1 LHSIADIRCFGHSTL
16 AVHYA
21 ELRSFAAEI
30 SQTVENDRENFSI
43 ASPALL
49 VPRPTASV
57 IASADCR

>member
-1 LHSIADIRCFGHSTL
+1 
-16 AVHYA
+16 VHYA

-49 VPRPTASV
+49 VPRQQPPSLHRQ
-57 IASADCR
+57 IAGESNR